1 YESIHFAQS
10 NVFAHAGFEAAYTQG
25 EAWLEAL
32 LVHLQKNSAK
42 LSALA
47 KRHSNRIRFVEPQGT
62 YLAWLDCS
70 GMELSNSELR
80 RFFIEQ
86 AALGLSPGTSFG
98 RDGKGY
104 MRLNFAVPSP
114 LMDDA
119 IAQLELALSNFDEYG
134 F

>member
-1 YESIHFAQS
+1 
-10 NVFAHAGFEAAYTQG
+10 
-25 EAWLEAL
+25 LD
-32 LVHLQKNSAK
+32 HLQKNSAK
-42 LSALA
+42 LSALVQ
-47 KRHSNRIRFVEPQGT
+47 RHSDKIRFVEPEGT

-70 GMELSNSELR
+70 GMGLSSSELR

-98 RDGKGY
+98 KEGKGY
-104 MRLNFAVPSP
+104 MRLNFAVPGP

-119 IAQLELALSNFDEYG
+119 IALLELALSSFDEFG